1 MRFVTVPVSQAGDR
15 LDAGFHILRKQ
26 HEAATGILRARMDGA
41 VAAEHASLALRALP
55 SGERLA
61 LAPLMR
67 GSTPRIPSLEDY
79 DRVIRDD
86 PHLALAVLVSRREA
100 GLEALSQDRDDIDR
114 KMAALDELAA
124 LGQAA
129 DDAEMEGP

>member
-1 MRFVTVPVSQAGDR
+1 MRFVTVPVSEAGDR

-26 HEAATGILRARMDGA
+26 HEAATDILRARMDGA
-41 VAAEHASLALRALP
+41 VAAEQAGLALRALP
-55 SGERLA
+55 PEERRA
-61 LAPLMR
+61 LLPLLR
-67 GSTPRIPSLEDY
+67 GGVTRAPSLEDY

-100 GLEALSQDRDDIDR
+100 GLEALSQDPDDIDR
-114 KMAALDELAA
+114 KMAALDELAR

-129 DDAEMEGP
+129 DDLEMEGP